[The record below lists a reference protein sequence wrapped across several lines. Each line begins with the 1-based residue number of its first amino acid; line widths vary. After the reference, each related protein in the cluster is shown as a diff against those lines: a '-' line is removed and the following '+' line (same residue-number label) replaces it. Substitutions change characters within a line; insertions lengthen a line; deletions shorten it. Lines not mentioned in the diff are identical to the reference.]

1 MVWVSIP
8 TEKND
13 FLSASPGWSNAAAA
27 AALAYSAHN
36 LSGSAHNFPLAT
48 VDRGPPLVSIA
59 AAIAEDEN
67 GEQNGMTATRRHI
80 MGRET
85 IEYNDSASRV
95 KLFMVKETSSVSSGD
110 QSSRTST
117 NTVPVVVDDSSSH
130 RTSLFTQFTV
140 LSPRL
145 VKETEEHRRRRG
157 GESNRNTKTNN
168 AAAKKTEE
176 ENETRAK
183 GRQLTSFCFLNPCSS
198 VLTV

>member
-8 TEKND
+8 AEKND

-36 LSGSAHNFPLAT
+36 LGGSAHNFPLAT
-48 VDRGPPLVSIA
+48 FDRGPPLVSIA
-59 AAIAEDEN
+59 AAAIAEDEN
-67 GEQNGMTATRRHI
+67 GEKNGMTATRRHI

-95 KLFMVKETSSVSSGD
+95 KLFMVKETSSVNSVD
-110 QSSRTST
+110 QPSRTSST
-117 NTVPVVVDDSSSH
+117 TVPVADSSSH

-145 VKETEEHRRRRG
+145 VKETEEQRRRRG
-157 GESNRNTKTNN
+157 GESNRDTKTND
-168 AAAKKTEE
+168 AAAKKTAE

-198 VLTV
+198 ILTV

>member
-27 AALAYSAHN
+27 AAALAYSAHN
-36 LSGSAHNFPLAT
+36 FGGSAHNFPLAT

-59 AAIAEDEN
+59 AAAIAEDEN
-67 GEQNGMTATRRHI
+67 GEMIGMTATRRHI

-95 KLFMVKETSSVSSGD
+95 KLFMVKETSSLDSGD
-110 QSSRTST
+110 QSSRTSST
-117 NTVPVVVDDSSSH
+117 TVPVADSSSQ
-130 RTSLFTQFTV
+130 RSSLFTQFTM

-145 VKETEEHRRRRG
+145 VNETEEQRRRG
-157 GESNRNTKTNN
+157 EESNRDAKTID
-168 AAAKKTEE
+168 AAARKTEE
-176 ENETRAK
+176 KNETRTK
-183 GRQLTSFCFLNPCSS
+183 GRQLTLFCYLNPCYS
-198 VLTV
+198 VLTM

>member
-8 TEKND
+8 AEKND

-36 LSGSAHNFPLAT
+36 LGGSAHNFPLAT
-48 VDRGPPLVSIA
+48 FDRGPPLVSIA
-59 AAIAEDEN
+59 AAAIAEDEN
-67 GEQNGMTATRRHI
+67 GEKNGMTATRRHI

-95 KLFMVKETSSVSSGD
+95 KLFMVRETSSVSSGD

-117 NTVPVVVDDSSSH
+117 TVPLTDSRSH
-130 RTSLFTQFTV
+130 RSSLFTQFTV

-145 VKETEEHRRRRG
+145 VMETEEQRRQG
-157 GESNRNTKTNN
+157 GESNRDAKKIDD
-168 AAAKKTEE
+168 AARKTEE
-176 ENETRAK
+176 KNETKTK
-183 GRQLTSFCFLNPCSS
+183 GRQLTS
-198 VLTV
+198 VVI